1 MLIRRLAQPMIASTF
16 IAQGLDAVRHPDKH
30 VDLAK
35 DKVDRVTTAA
45 GLGAISP
52 TQLGLVVRAH
62 GALTVLLGLKVALGK
77 KPRGAATLLALTNAP
92 VVSLYLPESSTEA
105 KDPEVS
111 GPFIARLTA
120 LGAILMLAT
129 DRGGKPSVGWR
140 INKAAHDAKGS
151 LADRKDAL
159 LAN

>member
-77 KPRGAATLLALTNAP
+77 NRAAQPPSSHSPTRPSSASTCPNPPPKPKTQRFLDPSSP
-92 VVSLYLPESSTEA
+92 VSP
-105 KDPEVS
+105 
-111 GPFIARLTA
+111 
-120 LGAILMLAT
+120 
-129 DRGGKPSVGWR
+129 
-140 INKAAHDAKGS
+140 H
-151 LADRKDAL
+151 
-159 LAN
+159 

>member
-52 TQLGLVVRAH
+52 PNSGWLSAH
-62 GALTVLLGLKVALGK
+62 
-77 KPRGAATLLALTNAP
+77 
-92 VVSLYLPESSTEA
+92 
-105 KDPEVS
+105 
-111 GPFIARLTA
+111 TA
-120 LGAILMLAT
+120 
-129 DRGGKPSVGWR
+129 
-140 INKAAHDAKGS
+140 H
-151 LADRKDAL
+151 
-159 LAN
+159 